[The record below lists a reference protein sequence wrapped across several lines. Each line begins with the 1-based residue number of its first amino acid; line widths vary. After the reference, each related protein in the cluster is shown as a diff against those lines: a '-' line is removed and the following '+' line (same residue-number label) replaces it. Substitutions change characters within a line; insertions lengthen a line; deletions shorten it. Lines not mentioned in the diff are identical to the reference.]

1 MSFCLSVSLP
11 FCLSLSVFLSL
22 SVCLYVF
29 NTTVDH
35 SLFYLSNSLSFCFS
49 VFNSIFYNP
58 FLVSTSVFLSF
69 CLSVYLSVFNTEAN
83 NRHCFHL
90 SIGNLPVCASYVST
104 ICLSVL
110 TSIWISV
117 CTFVYLSVHL
127 SVCLSLNILQ
137 SPSFIA
143 PIKCFTADYLF
154 RAATENSSKP
164 HSTSIHSIL
173 RTV

>member
-11 FCLSLSVFLSL
+11 FCLPQCLSVFLSL

-29 NTTVDH
+29 NSTVD
-35 SLFYLSNSLSFCFS
+35 
-49 VFNSIFYNP
+49 NSIFH
-58 FLVSTSVFLSF
+58 LSISLSF
-69 CLSVYLSVFNTEAN
+69 CLSVFNSVLYNPILVSTSVCLSVF
-83 NRHCFHL
+83 L
-90 SIGNLPVCASYVST
+90 SLCLSLIQQLTIAIDF
-104 ICLSVL
+104 ICLLVIHL
-110 TSIWISV
+110 TVVRMCLLFV
-117 CTFVYLSVHL
+117 CLSLRLYEYLSVHL

-164 HSTSIHSIL
+164 HSTSIHSML
-173 RTV
+173 RTF